1 MFTNNQFQ
9 QRKSHK
15 QNDRETG
22 PLNQY
27 AQHQGERE
35 IAEYLEE
42 IGDHKFNIGQHKL
55 ECRRRRVNEAGNK
68 TDQGYQQRARTGKD
82 HVGQHLAHQKF
93 SSTHS
98 VNDVLTDGA
107 VLKFVG
113 DGNNYE
119 YSDDDFKKAAD
130 VIQVEPHV
138 REMIQRA
145 SADVDVSSDTADG
158 PGQPLE
164 KLHAAGCHHSKRD
177 EVATAHNPKGTV
189 VQTLFQV
196 DTQEVEQFVQAFA
209 RISRNCFSR
218 LFFFEAS

>member
-42 IGDHKFNIGQHKL
+42 IGAHKFNIGQHKL

-98 VNDVLTDGA
+98 VNDVLTDGE
-107 VLKFVG
+107 VLKYVV
-113 DGNNYE
+113 DDNNYE
-119 YSDDDFKKAAD
+119 ISDVALL
-130 VIQVEPHV
+130 
-138 REMIQRA
+138 M
-145 SADVDVSSDTADG
+145 SADE
-158 PGQPLE
+158 L
-164 KLHAAGCHHSKRD
+164 
-177 EVATAHNPKGTV
+177 TV
-189 VQTLFQV
+189 
-196 DTQEVEQFVQAFA
+196 
-209 RISRNCFSR
+209 
-218 LFFFEAS
+218 